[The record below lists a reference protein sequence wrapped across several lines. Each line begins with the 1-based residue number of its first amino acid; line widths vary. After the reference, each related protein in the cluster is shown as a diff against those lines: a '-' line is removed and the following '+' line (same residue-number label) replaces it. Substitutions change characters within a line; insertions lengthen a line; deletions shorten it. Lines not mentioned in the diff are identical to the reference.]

1 MVYLEAG
8 QYDPADIHVT
18 DEDISSN
25 LPDMLEK
32 REVQVWVLEPGQLQV
47 ALHKG
52 AVCIPE
58 KYKFS

>member
-25 LPDMLEK
+25 LPDMLEE
-32 REVQVWVLEPGQLQV
+32 REVQV
-47 ALHKG
+47 
-52 AVCIPE
+52 
-58 KYKFS
+58 